1 MIIDTLFAMNKTCPV
16 TFYVTE
22 STEVN
27 GQPTDPVEAVLLT
40 ANCILTKGSV
50 SMRYVSAKMK
60 PDVTATILMRP
71 RDCTKKTLQALE
83 GAKAVVTTL
92 RGEETF
98 CVMLA
103 DNVGEQNE
111 AVIVPCKRF

>member
-22 STEVN
+22 STEVA
-27 GQPTDPVEAVLLT
+27 GQMTEPAEVAMLT
-40 ANCILTKGSV
+40 TKCILTKGSV
-50 SMRYVSAKMK
+50 GMRYVSDKMK
-60 PDVTATILMRP
+60 PEVTATIILRP
-71 RDCTKKTLQALE
+71 RDCTKPIPE
-83 GAKAVVTTL
+83 GARAVVTTL

-103 DNVGEQNE
+103 DNVGEQNA
-111 AVIVPCKRF
+111 AVVVPCKRFS

>member
-22 STEVN
+22 STEVA
-27 GQPTDPVEAVLLT
+27 GQVTEPVEVAILS
-40 ANCILTKGSV
+40 ANCIMTKGSV
-50 SMRYVSAKMK
+50 SMRYVSDKMK
-60 PDVTATILMRP
+60 PDVTATIILRP
-71 RDCTKKTLQALE
+71 RDYTKPIPE

-92 RGEETF
+92 RGEEIF

-103 DNVGEQNE
+103 DNVGEQNA
-111 AVIVPCKRF
+111 AVVVPCKRF